1 MGSWLNKETQAELW
15 TKPIPHG
22 TLMHNTETRI
32 WITSEASITQ
42 AVLAAKKFSVQVG
55 FKDYQASMIASAVS
69 ELARNIE
76 KYARRGEIVLRRV
89 SQSYATGIEIIAQD
103 EGPGIANPE
112 EAMKDHYS
120 SSGTLGLGL
129 PGVKRLMDE
138 FDLKTEVERG
148 TVITVRKWL

>member
-1 MGSWLNKETQAELW
+1 MDETDTHEN
-15 TKPIPHG
+15 
-22 TLMHNTETRI
+22 LMHNRETRI

-55 FKDYQASMIASAVS
+55 FKDYQANMIASAVS

-76 KYARRGEIVLRRV
+76 KYARRGEIVLRTVRHGY
-89 SQSYATGIEIIAQD
+89 STGIEIIAQD

-112 EAMKDHYS
+112 EAMQDHYS

>member
-1 MGSWLNKETQAELW
+1 MDETDTHEN
-15 TKPIPHG
+15 
-22 TLMHNTETRI
+22 LMHNRETRI

-55 FKDYQASMIASAVS
+55 FKDYQANMIASAVS

-76 KYARRGEIVLRRV
+76 KYARHGEIVLHIVR
-89 SQSYATGIEIIAQD
+89 QSYSTGIEIIAQD

-112 EAMKDHYS
+112 EAMQDHYS

-148 TVITVRKWL
+148 TVITVKKWL

>member
-1 MGSWLNKETQAELW
+1 
-15 TKPIPHG
+15 
-22 TLMHNTETRI
+22 MHNTETRI

-55 FKDYQASMIASAVS
+55 FKDYQANMIASAVS

-148 TVITVRKWL
+148 TVITVKKWL

>member
-1 MGSWLNKETQAELW
+1 
-15 TKPIPHG
+15 
-22 TLMHNTETRI
+22 MHNMEMRI

-76 KYARRGEIVLRRV
+76 KYARRGEIVLRTV
-89 SQSYATGIEIIAQD
+89 SQSYSTGIEIIAQD

>member
-1 MGSWLNKETQAELW
+1 MDETDTHEN
-15 TKPIPHG
+15 
-22 TLMHNTETRI
+22 LMHNRETRI

-55 FKDYQASMIASAVS
+55 FKDYQANMIASAVS

-76 KYARRGEIVLRRV
+76 KYARRGEIVLRTVR
-89 SQSYATGIEIIAQD
+89 QSYATGIEIIAQD

-112 EAMKDHYS
+112 EAMQDHYS

-148 TVITVRKWL
+148 TVITVKKWL

>member
-1 MGSWLNKETQAELW
+1 
-15 TKPIPHG
+15 
-22 TLMHNTETRI
+22 MHNGETRI

-76 KYARRGEIVLRRV
+76 KYARRGEIVLRAVR
-89 SQSYATGIEIIAQD
+89 QSYSTGIEIIAQD

-112 EAMKDHYS
+112 EAMKDHCS

-148 TVITVRKWL
+148 TVITVKKWL

>member
-1 MGSWLNKETQAELW
+1 MDETDTHEN
-15 TKPIPHG
+15 
-22 TLMHNTETRI
+22 LMHNRETRI

-55 FKDYQASMIASAVS
+55 FKDYQANMIASAVS

-76 KYARRGEIVLRRV
+76 KYARRGEIVLRTV
-89 SQSYATGIEIIAQD
+89 SQSYSTGIEIIAQD
-103 EGPGIANPE
+103 EGPGITNPE
-112 EAMKDHYS
+112 EAMQDHYS

-148 TVITVRKWL
+148 TVITVKKWL

>member
-1 MGSWLNKETQAELW
+1 
-15 TKPIPHG
+15 
-22 TLMHNTETRI
+22 MHNTETRI

-55 FKDYQASMIASAVS
+55 FKDYQANMIASAVS

-112 EAMKDHYS
+112 EAMQDHYS

-148 TVITVRKWL
+148 TVITVKKWL

>member
-1 MGSWLNKETQAELW
+1 MGSWISKETREELW

-22 TLMHNTETRI
+22 NLMHNGETRI

-55 FKDYQASMIASAVS
+55 FKDYQANMIASAVS

-76 KYARRGEIVLRRV
+76 KYARRGEIVLRTVR
-89 SQSYATGIEIIAQD
+89 QSYATGIEIIAQD

-112 EAMKDHYS
+112 EAMQDHYS

>member
-1 MGSWLNKETQAELW
+1 
-15 TKPIPHG
+15 
-22 TLMHNTETRI
+22 
-32 WITSEASITQ
+32 
-42 AVLAAKKFSVQVG
+42 VQVG

-112 EAMKDHYS
+112 EAMKDQKICLRVCHLDVS
-120 SSGTLGLGL
+120 KSFI
-129 PGVKRLMDE
+129 VIDLM
-138 FDLKTEVERG
+138 TH
-148 TVITVRKWL
+148 

>member
-1 MGSWLNKETQAELW
+1 
-15 TKPIPHG
+15 
-22 TLMHNTETRI
+22 MHNGETRI

-76 KYARRGEIVLRRV
+76 KYARRGEIVLRTV
-89 SQSYATGIEIIAQD
+89 SQSYSTGIEIIAQD
-103 EGPGIANPE
+103 EGPGIPDPE
-112 EAMKDHYS
+112 EAMQDHYS

-129 PGVKRLMDE
+129 SGVKRLMDE

>member
-1 MGSWLNKETQAELW
+1 
-15 TKPIPHG
+15 
-22 TLMHNTETRI
+22 MHNTETRI

-76 KYARRGEIVLRRV
+76 KYARRGEIVLRTV
-89 SQSYATGIEIIAQD
+89 SQSYSTGIEIIAQD

>member
-1 MGSWLNKETQAELW
+1 
-15 TKPIPHG
+15 
-22 TLMHNTETRI
+22 MHNGETRI

-42 AVLAAKKFSVQVG
+42 AVLAAKKFSEQVG
-55 FKDYQASMIASAVS
+55 FKDYQANMIASAVS

-76 KYARRGEIVLRRV
+76 KYARRGEIVLRTV
-89 SQSYATGIEIIAQD
+89 SQSYSTGIEIIARD

>member
-22 TLMHNTETRI
+22 NLMHNTETRI

-112 EAMKDHYS
+112 EAMQDHYS

>member
-1 MGSWLNKETQAELW
+1 
-15 TKPIPHG
+15 
-22 TLMHNTETRI
+22 MHNTETRI

-55 FKDYQASMIASAVS
+55 FKDYQANMIASAVS

-76 KYARRGEIVLRRV
+76 KYARRGEIVLRTV
-89 SQSYATGIEIIAQD
+89 SQSYSTGIEIIAQD

-112 EAMKDHYS
+112 EAMQDHYS

>member
-1 MGSWLNKETQAELW
+1 
-15 TKPIPHG
+15 
-22 TLMHNTETRI
+22 MHNGETRI

-42 AVLAAKKFSVQVG
+42 AVLAAKKFSEQVG
-55 FKDYQASMIASAVS
+55 FKDYQANMIASAVS

-76 KYARRGEIVLRRV
+76 KYARRGEIVLRTV
-89 SQSYATGIEIIAQD
+89 SQSYSTGIEIIAQD

>member
-1 MGSWLNKETQAELW
+1 
-15 TKPIPHG
+15 
-22 TLMHNTETRI
+22 MHNGETRI

-76 KYARRGEIVLRRV
+76 KYARRGEIVLHTVR
-89 SQSYATGIEIIAQD
+89 QSYSTGIEIIAQD
-103 EGPGIANPE
+103 EGPGIPNPE
-112 EAMKDHYS
+112 EAMKDHCS

>member
-1 MGSWLNKETQAELW
+1 
-15 TKPIPHG
+15 
-22 TLMHNTETRI
+22 MHNTETRI

>member
-1 MGSWLNKETQAELW
+1 
-15 TKPIPHG
+15 
-22 TLMHNTETRI
+22 MHNRETRI

-42 AVLAAKKFSVQVG
+42 AVLAAKKFSVQFG

-76 KYARRGEIVLRRV
+76 KYARRGEIILRTVR
-89 SQSYATGIEIIAQD
+89 QGYTPGIEIIAQD

-112 EAMKDHYS
+112 EAMQDHYS

-148 TVITVRKWL
+148 TVITVKKWL

>member
-1 MGSWLNKETQAELW
+1 
-15 TKPIPHG
+15 
-22 TLMHNTETRI
+22 MHNTETRI

-76 KYARRGEIVLRRV
+76 KYARRGEIVLRAV
-89 SQSYATGIEIIAQD
+89 SQSYSTGIEIIAQD

-112 EAMKDHYS
+112 EAMQDHYS

-129 PGVKRLMDE
+129 SGVKRLMDE

>member
-1 MGSWLNKETQAELW
+1 
-15 TKPIPHG
+15 
-22 TLMHNTETRI
+22 MHNRETRI

-42 AVLAAKKFSVQVG
+42 AVLAAKKFSVQFG

-76 KYARRGEIVLRRV
+76 KYAQRGEIVLRTVRR
-89 SQSYATGIEIIAQD
+89 SYSTGIEIVAQD
-103 EGPGIANPE
+103 EGPGIPNPE

-138 FDLKTEVERG
+138 FDLKTDVERG

>member
-1 MGSWLNKETQAELW
+1 
-15 TKPIPHG
+15 
-22 TLMHNTETRI
+22 MHNRETRI

-55 FKDYQASMIASAVS
+55 FKNYQASMIASAVS

-76 KYARRGEIVLRRV
+76 KYARRGEIILRTV
-89 SQSYATGIEIIAQD
+89 SQSYSTGIEIIAQD

-112 EAMKDHYS
+112 EAMQDHYS